1 MTPTNVIFIDMPHLL
16 RDILRGAVQTAGM
29 TVRSEHENVPDALAA
44 LAACTCRRAVVGA
57 AGLLD
62 ADTTSALR
70 AQAPEACLLALEP
83 DGHEALL
90 HQPGCPAVA
99 LTDASPAA
107 LAAALEGER

>member
-1 MTPTNVIFIDMPHLL
+1 MVTAELPLLEWIARPPASL
-16 RDILRGAVQTAGM
+16 RDDAAAPP
-29 TVRSEHENVPDALAA
+29 SALAA